1 MDKNKLKKRE
11 NSMEEKVETVTLRS
25 GKSPVKGD
33 IWAEIRENT
42 KVSYVDTQEKSISGE
57 DLETGVC
64 QAYLGSREAKVAGI
78 EGVWMVGYEI
88 RDEIDGREH
97 GSWSWERERK
107 GPLEG
112 FLLTLSEVGSH
123 WWGGR
128 VE

>member
-1 MDKNKLKKRE
+1 
-11 NSMEEKVETVTLRS
+11 MEEKVGTVILRS
-25 GKSPVKGD
+25 GKSPIKGG

-57 DLETGVC
+57 HLETGVC
-64 QAYLGSREAKVAGI
+64 QAYLGSRQAKVAGI
-78 EGVWMVGYEI
+78 EGVWMVGCEI

-107 GPLEG
+107 GPLEA

-123 WWGGR
+123 WGGER